1 MKWAGHVARMEE
13 RRGEYMVLVG
23 KSGERDHLEDPS
35 INGRIRLQWNF
46 KKWGGESR
54 IGLI

>member
-1 MKWAGHVARMEE
+1 MEE